1 LQVGTNLVDKP
12 LILVGGNLAHE
23 FPITNELHFAHI
35 VAQQQSPTGMLL
47 FEDIYIG
54 TDAVLPLL
62 AWERNFVPTSLRNS
76 LFATSASS
84 LLTFCPRNI
93 QDPLIDAIGP
103 SPFCKQIE
111 HIMSAECNARSFGY
125 AVLAG
130 DPTSRGSVT
139 LDAAGDLVVT
149 VNYMSTSNDRKA
161 LGKAARV
168 AFDML
173 TSHTGLTAPQRPCEN
188 KADQQ
193 CMSQSCPDLLAG
205 FESFAKKML
214 GVIMPRRAKK
224 IKSASASVA
233 FPQFLEP
240 ALADKANDDAAIGD
254 LLSDEIF
261 AAHHFAGTSA
271 VGNVLGNELNVLGVE
286 GLFVVDA
293 SAIRTTPRVN
303 AMATVMALG
312 RLAGLRAVT
321 KLLGP

>member
-1 LQVGTNLVDKP
+1 VLQVGTNLVDKP
-12 LILVGGNLAHE
+12 LFLVGGNLPRE
-23 FPITNELHFAHI
+23 FPVTDELHFSHI
-35 VAQQQSPTGMLL
+35 AAQQQSPAGMLL
-47 FEDIYIG
+47 YEDIYIG

-76 LFATSASS
+76 LFASSASS

-93 QDPLIDAIGP
+93 QDPLIDAIGT

-111 HIMSAECNARSFGY
+111 RIMAAECNARSFGY
-125 AVLAG
+125 ATLAAE
-130 DPTSRGSVT
+130 PTSRGSVT
-139 LDAAGDLVVT
+139 MDVSGELVVT
-149 VNYMSTSNDRKA
+149 VNYMRTSNDRKA

-173 TSHTGLTAPQRPCEN
+173 TSHTGPTAPQRPCVN
-188 KADQQ
+188 TSDQQ

-205 FESFAKKML
+205 FESFAKNML
-214 GVIMPRRAKK
+214 KVTMPRRAKK
-224 IKSASASVA
+224 IKSARASVA
-233 FPQFLEP
+233 FPQFLEQ

-271 VGNVLGNELNVLGVE
+271 VGNVLGNEFNVLGVD

-293 SAIRTTPRVN
+293 SALRTTPRVN
-303 AMATVMALG
+303 PMATTMALG
-312 RLAGLRAVT
+312 RLAGLRAVRE
-321 KLLGP
+321 LGS